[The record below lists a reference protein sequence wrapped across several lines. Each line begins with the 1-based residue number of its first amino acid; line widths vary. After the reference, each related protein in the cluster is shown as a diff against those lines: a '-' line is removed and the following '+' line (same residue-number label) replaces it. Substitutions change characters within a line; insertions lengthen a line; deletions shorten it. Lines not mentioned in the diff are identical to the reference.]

1 MSGPNVGVADDAVV
15 EPSGEVPALRARGLT
30 KLFSVGMFSRGR
42 TVHAVEDFSV
52 DLWRRQVVA
61 LVGES
66 GSGKST
72 VARLL
77 AQTLPATAGRIELD
91 GAAVAVRTAR
101 GLRSY
106 CHDVQMIF
114 QDPFASLNSIHTVRY
129 TLGRSVA
136 IHHRGLSSGE
146 KTAQIEALLEKVK
159 LTPAGR
165 FIDKYPHELSGGQR
179 QRIAIARTLAASPK
193 VLLADEPISM
203 LDVSMRLGIL
213 NLLADLRD
221 DMGLA
226 VLYITHDVASARYFA
241 DRTMVM
247 YAGRIVEAGDSET
260 LTQHPAHPY
269 TQLLVASAPDPD
281 HLSGEA
287 IGARG
292 EPPSL
297 IDPPPGCRF
306 HPRCPLATVLCQTQS
321 PPLMDVG
328 DGHQAACWAYST
340 QPGAPTMATAD
351 SGDSQATASDAATRV
366 ALDERG
372 AR

>member
-1 MSGPNVGVADDAVV
+1 MSA
-15 EPSGEVPALRARGLT
+15 EPVTPAIRAQGLT
-30 KLFSVGMFSRGR
+30 KLFRVGGFGR
-42 TVHAVEDFSV
+42 RRQVHAVEDFSL
-52 DLWRRQVVA
+52 DLNPREVVA

-77 AQTLPATAGRIELD
+77 AQTLPATAGTVELT
-91 GAAVAVRTAR
+91 GKPVRVR
-101 GLRSY
+101 SGRQLRAY

-114 QDPFASLNSIHTVRY
+114 QDPFGSLNAIHTVRY
-129 TLGRSVA
+129 ILGRAVS
-136 IHHRGLSSGE
+136 IHHPQLGRQE
-146 KTAQIEALLEKVK
+146 RTAQIEALLEKVR
-159 LTPAGR
+159 LTPVAR

-213 NLLADLRD
+213 NLLRDLRD
-221 DMGLA
+221 DLGLA

-241 DRTMVM
+241 DSTIVM
-247 YAGRIVEAGDSET
+247 YAGRIVERGDSET
-260 LTQHPAHPY
+260 VTQHPAHPY

-281 HLSGEA
+281 NLTGTA
-287 IGARG
+287 IQERG

-306 HPRCPLATVLCQTQS
+306 HPRCPLATDLCRSQL
-321 PPLMDVG
+321 PPTVAVG
-328 DGHQAACWAYST
+328 PGHLAACWAHT
-340 QPGAPTMATAD
+340 DAAGAPSVPSASADVVTAA
-351 SGDSQATASDAATRV
+351 GTAGGVR
-366 ALDERG
+366 
-372 AR
+372 